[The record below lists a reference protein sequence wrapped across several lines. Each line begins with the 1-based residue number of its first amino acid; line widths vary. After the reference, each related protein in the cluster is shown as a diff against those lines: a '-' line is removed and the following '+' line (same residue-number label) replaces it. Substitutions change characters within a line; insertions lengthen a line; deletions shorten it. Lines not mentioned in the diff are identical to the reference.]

1 MKGVVMVGKLPYQRW
16 CGFLPPPGG
25 AEGDGAGSGRVRVRL
40 RIEMGSLKCRTT
52 PDVSGLVRMFGH
64 RFVAGSMGLEG
75 LEGGRCVLVVKGEE
89 EADEARRAVD
99 ALEEELGRVS
109 RVEVEVEGGEE
120 DRSGRGLGVGV
131 GVG

>member
-1 MKGVVMVGKLPYQRW
+1 MKGVVMVGKLPHQRW
-16 CGFLPPPGG
+16 CGFLPPPGE
-25 AEGDGAGSGRVRVRL
+25 AEGEGVGVGRGRVRL

-52 PDVSGLVRMFGH
+52 PDVGSLVRMFGH

-99 ALEEELGRVS
+99 GLGEELGTVFG
-109 RVEVEVEGGEE
+109 VEIEVEGGKE
-120 DRSGRGLGVGV
+120 DRSG
-131 GVG
+131 